1 MSGRLDKLI
10 SAFIA
15 QQRTA
20 ATSYEMTTAVSDG
33 LRGITGALSALGLA
47 GSETGGSAM
56 AGISE
61 EWEDRANEGD
71 GAFATA
77 VAIRELTQEVRHLGE
92 RLDKL
97 NCVA

>member
-1 MSGRLDKLI
+1 
-10 SAFIA
+10 
-15 QQRTA
+15 
-20 ATSYEMTTAVSDG
+20 
-33 LRGITGALSALGLA
+33 
-47 GSETGGSAM
+47 M

-97 NCVA
+97 IALLNQEMIEPGAADTA